1 MSFNWLVSAFT
12 FLSSCDESRP
22 FNTELYW
29 FLSKRRAACHQ
40 DWKLDLTRRV
50 NKNEQLWKNSTY
62 APFCRENFNICAILS
77 QKFNICAILSQ
88 KFQHM
93 RHFVAKMSTYAP
105 LCREN
110 VNICAPGIKFWSIL
124 AQFTLEKYRENIA
137 IYCIKWNIVKIS
149 CVSQKTI
156 SWVISA

>member
-22 FNTELYW
+22 CNTELYW

-50 NKNEQLWKNSTY
+50 NKNEQLWKIQHMRHFVAKISTYAPFCRKNSTY

-77 QKFNICAILSQ
+77 RN
-88 KFQHM
+88 FQHL

-105 LCREN
+105 FCQEN
-110 VNICAPGIKFWSIL
+110 FNIRAPGMKFWSIL

-137 IYCIKWNIVKIS
+137 IILHQMKYR
-149 CVSQKTI
+149 
-156 SWVISA
+156 